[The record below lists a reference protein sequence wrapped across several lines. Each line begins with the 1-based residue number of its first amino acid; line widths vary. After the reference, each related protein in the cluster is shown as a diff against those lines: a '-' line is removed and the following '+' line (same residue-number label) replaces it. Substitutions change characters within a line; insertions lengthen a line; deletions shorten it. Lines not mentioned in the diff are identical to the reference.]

1 MPEMR
6 RVTVRFGESLWDLI
20 EDESNRDG
28 VSAAQWLR
36 DAALARALW
45 ERERR
50 GEHAGTDALAAVRD
64 EHRAEDEN
72 LQRVV
77 RDVLARARPELEAI
91 LGKIPAESA
100 EYVRDLYGI

>member
-28 VSAAQWLR
+28 VSAAQWIR
-36 DAALARALW
+36 DATLARALW

-50 GEHAGTDALAAVRD
+50 GERNGHEVLAAVRE
-64 EHRAEDEN
+64 EHRAEN
-72 LQRVV
+72 IALQKVV
-77 RDVLARARPELEAI
+77 CEVLALARPDLDAI
-91 LGKIPAESA
+91 LHKLPADSA
-100 EYVRDLYGI
+100 EWLRDLYGL

>member
-6 RVTVRFGESLWDLI
+6 RVTVRFGESLWGLI

-45 ERERR
+45 ERGRR
-50 GEHAGTDALAAVRD
+50 GELNGQVVLDAVRE
-64 EHRAEDEN
+64 EHRAEDERRQEAMLTV
-72 LQRVV
+72 LQH
-77 RDVLARARPELEAI
+77 ARPELEAT
-91 LGKIPAESA
+91 LAKLPPATAAYFREVY
-100 EYVRDLYGI
+100 EL